1 MKSLVIGSTSVIG
14 KALVKAFSLLG
25 EVKTAGRRDAD
36 IFFDLSQWDSPVHL
50 DESFDVVV
58 LAAADFGGTT
68 ADDLIR
74 AELVNSVGTLAAC
87 RLAQQCSARHVILL
101 SSIWASH
108 TPQDH
113 YFSIYSLSKRHAEE
127 VASLFCSEHGIDLT
141 ILRPS
146 QVYDAEGACR
156 AHQPM
161 LYRIADDAQ
170 AGNVITFYGS
180 NDARRN
186 YLHLDDLTAICTR
199 VAQQR
204 TTGLFNC
211 VHPQSP
217 RLSEIAQAAFDAFS
231 QTGTLRFL
239 SDKAD
244 IPDIPPQTPDT
255 GFYAS
260 IGFSPRIDMNEGFAL
275 MSQHREQAK

>member
-1 MKSLVIGSTSVIG
+1 MKTLVIGSTSVIG
-14 KALVKAFSLLG
+14 TALANAFCALG

-36 IFFDLSQWDSPVHL
+36 IFFDLSQWDSPVAVS
-50 DESFDVVV
+50 ESFDVVV

-87 RLAQQCSARHVILL
+87 RLAQQCSARQVILL

-127 VASLFCSEHGIDLT
+127 VASLFCAQHAIDLT

-146 QVYDAEGACR
+146 QVYDAQGACR
-156 AHQPM
+156 AHQPL

-170 AGNVITFYGS
+170 AGNAITFYGN

-204 TTGLFNC
+204 TTGLFSC

-217 RLSEIAQAAFDAFS
+217 RLSEIAQAAFAAFS

-244 IPDIPPQTPDT
+244 IPDIPAQSPDNA
-255 GFYAS
+255 FYAS
-260 IGFSPRIDMNEGFAL
+260 IGYWPRIDMNEGFAL
-275 MSQHREQAK
+275 IRQQRELGK